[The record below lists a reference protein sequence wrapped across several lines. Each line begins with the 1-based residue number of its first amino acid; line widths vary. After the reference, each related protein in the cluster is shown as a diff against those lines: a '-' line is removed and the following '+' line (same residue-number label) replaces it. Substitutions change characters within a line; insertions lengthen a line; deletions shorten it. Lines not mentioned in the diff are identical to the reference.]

1 MALYRL
7 SGGVS
12 SRANATAINCAKG
25 SFVTHPFDSA
35 RTMLNFF
42 WPGSFPD
49 PLHLP
54 FEPEE
59 AAPEPKLE
67 KMPGALLSVSEVA
80 SIFGV
85 TEDTIRKW
93 ARAGKITS
101 VRLSKVDVRFRQVDL
116 DEFIRSRLNRRK
128 SAFSHS

>member
-1 MALYRL
+1 MALYPSLCR
-7 SGGVS
+7 VS
-12 SRANATAINCAKG
+12 SRANETAIGYARG

-59 AAPEPKLE
+59 PAPEPKPE
-67 KMPGALLSVSEVA
+67 KTPEALLSVSEVA

-116 DEFIRSRLNRRK
+116 DEVIRSRLNRRK
-128 SAFSHS
+128 SAFR